1 MAASLWLTRRFV
13 GPVGRWAALALALG
27 PLLFT
32 GKAILLGRLYG
43 PADLYY
49 SQEPWRR
56 VAAQQG
62 IDRIAN
68 PILSDLAFANLPW
81 RAAVRE
87 ALTHGRFPFWNRFV
101 LGGTPLLAAAQA
113 AIFHPSTWLGI
124 LLPVPLSWTFSCAFT
139 LFLALLSGFLFFRDF
154 RVSEIAALIG
164 AAGWGFSTYMVFW
177 DGWSVGTSTATLPL
191 LLLGLRRIAGAVPG
205 GVALTVSGLLLM
217 VAGGHPES
225 WLHCAAAGALFF
237 AWELAARRGREVAGA
252 FGRAAE
258 AAGLALLLSAP
269 QLLPLL
275 EAIPHSAEYRTR
287 RETIARGA
295 AKQSV
300 PATESAR
307 RMLPALLPFAHG
319 IFGQSPVQVER
330 ADGSGVPLAYAGAM
344 LFPLAMLSARRRSRE
359 RGRTIFILFLL
370 IGLLAG
376 ASAPGLLDLLVRLPG
391 FSLALNYR
399 LVFLAG
405 LGLAGL
411 AAFGAEELLSG
422 ERRRAG
428 ACAAAS
434 VVVLVAVFL
443 LSRGVFRD
451 RALSDSFVAS
461 SFAAELVPLL
471 VFGAVS
477 ILSGVSARACAA
489 LALLLFAQERW
500 LEMKG
505 TYPTLRAST
514 LAPPLSGLEMV
525 ARGAPGRLV
534 AAGDTFRPNAAALY
548 GVEDVRGYE
557 SIVLARLAD
566 TFPLWSAPQAAS
578 FNRVDDLNRPFLS
591 FLNVRYALAAPETPG
606 LPGPGPAEALAKAG
620 WRLARRTESLAVW
633 ENLQALSRAF
643 VPKILR
649 YEPDAARTLSEMAA
663 SRDLSETVRVEE
675 EHARRANNGSA
686 LLELRAAGPDLV
698 IAADAPA
705 GALVATSLPAWPGW
719 RAETG
724 DRDLPLVVV
733 NHAFVGFFA
742 PAGRTLV
749 RLHYRP
755 PSWSI
760 ALTSASAGVLLSVLL
775 FIGRKRA
782 TAVSAMAS
790 APRPPWRELLS
801 ALRRGK
807 IGS

>member
-1 MAASLWLTRRFV
+1 MATALWLARRFA
-13 GPVGRWAALALALG
+13 GPVGRWAALLLVLG

-56 VAAQQG
+56 VATQQG
-62 IDRIAN
+62 IGRIAN

-87 ALTHGRFPFWNRFV
+87 ALTHGRLPFWNRFV

-113 AIFHPSTWLGI
+113 AIFHPSTWIGI
-124 LLPVPLSWTFSCAFT
+124 FLPVPLSWTFSCTLT
-139 LFLALLSGFLFFRDF
+139 LFLALLSGFLFFHDF
-154 RVSEIAALIG
+154 RISEIAALIG
-164 AAGWGFSTYMVFW
+164 AAGWGFSTYIVFW

-205 GVALTVSGLLLM
+205 GVGLTVTGLLLM

-225 WLHCAAAGALFF
+225 WLHCAAAGALYF

-252 FGRAAE
+252 FGRSAG

-275 EAIPHSAEYRTR
+275 EAIPHSAEYRAR

-300 PATESAR
+300 PANESAR

-319 IFGQSPVQVER
+319 IFGQSSVQLER
-330 ADGSGVPLAYAGAM
+330 ADGSGVPLAFAGAM
-344 LFPLAMLSARRRSRE
+344 LFPLAMLSARRRFRK

-370 IGLLAG
+370 IGLFAG

-391 FSLALNYR
+391 FSLSLNYR

-428 ACAAAS
+428 TCAAAS
-434 VVVLVAVFL
+434 AVVLVAVFL
-443 LSRGVFRD
+443 LSGGVFRD
-451 RALSDSFVAS
+451 RALSEPFVTA
-461 SFAAELVPLL
+461 SFAAQLVPLL
-471 VFGAVS
+471 VFGVVS
-477 ILSGVSARACAA
+477 ILPGVNARACAA
-489 LALLLFAQERW
+489 LALLLIAQERW

-505 TYPTLRAST
+505 TYPTLRASA
-514 LAPPLSGLEMV
+514 LAPPLSGLEVV
-525 ARGAPGRLV
+525 AGRGGGRLV
-534 AAGDTFRPNAAALY
+534 AVGDTFRPNAATLY
-548 GVEDVRGYE
+548 SVEDVRGYE

-566 TFPLWSAPQAAS
+566 TFPLWSVPQAAS
-578 FNRVDDLNRPFLS
+578 FNRVADLTRPFLS
-591 FLNVRYALAAPETPG
+591 FLNVRYALAAPEAAGPPG
-606 LPGPGPAEALAKAG
+606 WSLT
-620 WRLARRTESLAVW
+620 RRTDALAVW
-633 ENLQALSRAF
+633 ENPQVLPRAF
-643 VPKILR
+643 VPKTIR

-663 SRDLSETVRVEE
+663 SRDLSQTAWIEE
-675 EHARRANNGSA
+675 GHARSVSNGAA
-686 LLELRAAGPDLV
+686 LLELRASGPDLV
-698 IAADAPA
+698 IAVDAPA

-719 RAETG
+719 RAEVAG
-724 DRDLPLVVV
+724 SQDLALLVVD
-733 NHAFVGFFA
+733 HAFIGFFA
-742 PAGRTLV
+742 HPGRSLV
-749 RLHYRP
+749 RLHYSP
-755 PSWSI
+755 PSWKASLVPFLFGVVLS
-760 ALTSASAGVLLSVLL
+760 AVFFYRRRASA
-775 FIGRKRA
+775 R
-782 TAVSAMAS
+782 
-790 APRPPWRELLS
+790 
-801 ALRRGK
+801 LRMKGAD
-807 IGS
+807 

>member
-1 MAASLWLTRRFV
+1 LTYAVAVAAALWLARRLV

-101 LGGTPLLAAAQA
+101 LGGTPLLAATQA
-113 AIFHPSTWLGI
+113 AIFHPSTWFGI

-139 LFLALLSGFLFFRDF
+139 LFLALLSGYLFFRDF
-154 RVSEIAALIG
+154 RISEVAALIG
-164 AAGWGFSTYMVFW
+164 AAGWGFSTYMIFW
-177 DGWSVGTSTATLPL
+177 DGWSVGTSTATLPM

-205 GVALTVSGLLLM
+205 GVGLTVTGLLLM

-225 WLHCAAAGALFF
+225 WLHCAAAAALFF
-237 AWELAARRGREVAGA
+237 AWELAARHGREVAGA
-252 FGRAAE
+252 FGRAAS
-258 AAGLALLLSAP
+258 AAGLALLLAAP

-275 EAIPHSAEYRTR
+275 EAIPHSAEYRAR

-319 IFGQSPVQVER
+319 IFGQSPVQLER

-344 LFPLAMLSARRRSRE
+344 LFPLAMLSSRRRFRE

-428 ACAAAS
+428 ACAAVSA
-434 VVVLVAVFL
+434 VVLVAVFL

-451 RALSDSFVAS
+451 RALSDAFVAA
-461 SFAAELVPLL
+461 SFAAQLVPLL

-477 ILSGVSARACAA
+477 ILPGVNARACAA
-489 LALLLFAQERW
+489 LALLLLAQERW

-505 TYPTLRAST
+505 TYPTIAASS
-514 LAPPLSGLEMV
+514 LAPPLSGLEAV
-525 ARGAPGRLV
+525 AGGAPGRLV

-548 GVEDVRGYE
+548 GLEDVRGYE

-566 TFPLWSAPQAAS
+566 TFPLWSARQAAS
-578 FNRVDDLNRPFLS
+578 FNRVDDLSRPFLS
-591 FLNVRYALAAPETPG
+591 FLNVRYALASPEAPGP
-606 LPGPGPAEALAKAG
+606 PGPGPAEALAKAG
-620 WRLARRTESLAVW
+620 WRLAGQTGVLAVW
-633 ENLQALSRAF
+633 ENPHALPRAF
-643 VPKILR
+643 VPKTIR
-649 YEPDAARTLSEMAA
+649 YEPEAARTLSEMAA
-663 SRDLSETVRVEE
+663 SRDLSQTVWVEDE
-675 EHARRANNGSA
+675 RARSADNGAA
-686 LLELRAAGPDLV
+686 LLELRAAGPDLIV
-698 IAADAPA
+698 AADAPA

-719 RAETG
+719 RAETSG
-724 DRDLPLVVV
+724 RDLSLLVVD
-733 NHAFVGFFA
+733 HAFVGFSV
-742 PAGRTLV
+742 PAGRSFV
-749 RLHYRP
+749 RLHYHP
-755 PSWSI
+755 PSWRVASAAFLLGLALSASI
-760 ALTSASAGVLLSVLL
+760 AL
-775 FIGRKRA
+775 RRA
-782 TAVSAMAS
+782 Q
-790 APRPPWRELLS
+790 R
-801 ALRRGK
+801 
-807 IGS
+807 

>member
-1 MAASLWLTRRFV
+1 MAAAIWLVRRFV
-13 GPVGRWAALALALG
+13 GPIGRWAALALALG

-32 GKAILLGRLYG
+32 GKAILLGQLYG

-49 SQEPWRR
+49 SQEPWQR
-56 VAAQQG
+56 VATQRG
-62 IDRIAN
+62 IDQIAN

-87 ALTHGRFPFWNRFV
+87 ALAHGRFPFWNRFV

-113 AIFHPSTWLGI
+113 AIFHPSTWFGI

-154 RVSEIAALIG
+154 RISEIAALIG
-164 AAGWGFSTYMVFW
+164 AAGWGLSTYMIFW

-205 GVALTVSGLLLM
+205 GVGLTVIGLLLM

-225 WLHCAAAGALFF
+225 WLHCAAASALFF

-252 FGRAAE
+252 FGRAAA
-258 AAGLALLLSAP
+258 AAGLALLLAAP

-275 EAIPHSAEYRTR
+275 EAIPHSAEYRAR
-287 RETIARGA
+287 REAIARGA

-319 IFGQSPVQVER
+319 IFGQSPVQLER

-344 LFPLAMLSARRRSRE
+344 LFPLAMLSARRRLRE

-376 ASAPGLLDLLVRLPG
+376 ASTPGLLDLLVRLPG
-391 FSLALNYR
+391 FSLSLNYR

-422 ERRRAG
+422 ERRLAG
-428 ACAAAS
+428 MCAAGSAL
-434 VVVLVAVFL
+434 VLVATFL

-451 RALSDSFVAS
+451 RALAESFVAA
-461 SFAAELVPLL
+461 SFAAQLVPVL

-477 ILSGVSARACAA
+477 ILPGVNARACAT

-505 TYPTLRAST
+505 TYPTLAASS
-514 LAPPLSGLEMV
+514 LAPRLSGLEAV
-525 ARGAPGRLV
+525 ASGPPSRLV
-534 AAGDTFRPNAAALY
+534 ATGDTFRPNAAALY

-578 FNRVDDLNRPFLS
+578 FNRVDDLSRPFLS
-591 FLNVRYALAAPETPG
+591 LLNVRRALAAPEA
-606 LPGPGPAEALAKAG
+606 PGPPGWWLAQ
-620 WRLARRTESLAVW
+620 RTAVLAVW
-633 ENLQALSRAF
+633 ENPQALPRAF
-643 VPKILR
+643 IPRMIR
-649 YEPDAARTLSEMAA
+649 YEPDSARTLSEMAA
-663 SRDLSETVRVEE
+663 SQDLSETVWVEDD
-675 EHARRANNGSA
+675 HARRVDNGSA
-686 LLELRAAGPDLV
+686 LLEQRAAGPDLV

-719 RAETG
+719 RAQTG
-724 DRDLPLVVV
+724 GRDLPLAVVD
-733 NHAFVGFFA
+733 HAFVGFFA

-755 PSWSI
+755 PSWPI
-760 ALTSASAGVLLSVLL
+760 ALTSASAGVLLSVVI

-782 TAVSAMAS
+782 SRHRAL
-790 APRPPWRELLS
+790 PRLPVETGEKEEG
-801 ALRRGK
+801 LRVPRH
-807 IGS
+807 

>member
-1 MAASLWLTRRFV
+1 LTYAVAVAASLWLAQRFV
-13 GPVGRWAALALALG
+13 GPIGRTAAILLAAG

-62 IDRIAN
+62 IDRFAN

-81 RAAVRE
+81 RVAVRE
-87 ALTHGRFPFWNRFV
+87 ALAHGRLPFWNRFV

-113 AIFHPSTWLGI
+113 AIFHPSTWFGI

-154 RVSEIAALIG
+154 RISEIAALIG
-164 AAGWGFSTYMVFW
+164 AAGWGFSTYIVFW
-177 DGWSVGTSTATLPL
+177 DGWSVGTSTATLPM
-191 LLLGLRRIAGAVPG
+191 LLLGLRRIADAMPG
-205 GVALTVSGLLLM
+205 GVGLTVTGLLLM

-252 FGRAAE
+252 FGRSAG
-258 AAGLALLLSAP
+258 AAGLAFLLAAP

-275 EAIPHSAEYRTR
+275 EAIPHSAEYRAR

-307 RMLPALLPFAHG
+307 RMLPAFLPFAHG
-319 IFGQSPVQVER
+319 IFGQSPVQLER

-344 LFPLAMLSARRRSRE
+344 LFPLAMLSARRRFRE

-370 IGLLAG
+370 LGLLAG

-411 AAFGAEELLSG
+411 AAFGAEELLAG
-422 ERRRAG
+422 ERRLVG
-428 ACAAAS
+428 ACAAATA
-434 VVVLVAVFL
+434 VVLVAVFL
-443 LSRGVFRD
+443 LSRSVCRD
-451 RALSDSFVAS
+451 RALSESFVAA
-461 SFAAELVPLL
+461 SFAAQLVPLL

-477 ILSGVSARACAA
+477 ILPGVSARACAA
-489 LALLLFAQERW
+489 LAFLLLAQERW
-500 LEMKG
+500 LEMRG
-505 TYPTLRAST
+505 TYPTLAASS
-514 LAPPLSGLEMV
+514 LAPPLSGLEVV
-525 ARGAPGRLV
+525 AGGAPGRIV
-534 AAGDTFRPNAAALY
+534 APGDTFRPNAAALY
-548 GVEDVRGYE
+548 GLEDVRGYE

-578 FNRVDDLNRPFLS
+578 FNRVDDLSRPFLS
-591 FLNVRYALAAPETPG
+591 FLNVRFALAAPEA
-606 LPGPGPAEALAKAG
+606 PGPPG
-620 WRLARRTESLAVW
+620 WRQRQRTAVLTVW
-633 ENLQALSRAF
+633 ENPQALPRAF
-643 VPKILR
+643 IPRTVR

-663 SRDLSETVRVEE
+663 SRDLLETVWVEGD
-675 EHARRANNGSA
+675 HSRRLDNDSA

-719 RAETG
+719 RAQTAG
-724 DRDLPLVVV
+724 RDLPLVVV
-733 NHAFVGFFA
+733 DHAFVGFVA
-742 PAGRTLV
+742 PRGRSLV

-760 ALTSASAGVLLSVLL
+760 ALTSASAGAFLSIPI

-782 TAVSAMAS
+782 IARTH
-790 APRPPWRELLS
+790 L
-801 ALRRGK
+801 
-807 IGS
+807 